1 MYTTLDETSQ
11 AFAEALASL
20 ACQDE
25 NRRDAPQREHPA
37 DAS

>member
-1 MYTTLDETSQ
+1 MHTTLDETSQ

-25 NRRDAPQREHPA
+25 NRRDAPQRERPT
-37 DAS
+37 DDS